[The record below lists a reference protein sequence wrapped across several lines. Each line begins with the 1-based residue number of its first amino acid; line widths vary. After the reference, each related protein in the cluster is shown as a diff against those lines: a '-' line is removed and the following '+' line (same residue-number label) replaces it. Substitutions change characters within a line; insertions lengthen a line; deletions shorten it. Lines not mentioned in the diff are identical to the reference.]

1 MVSGSLITSLPGI
14 STSQAKLLLAI
25 ATVGISLV
33 ALPLLWWAG
42 VAISAYGRLED
53 WHGKHHWLH
62 PWTDQSA
69 RISDFRISDLLNS
82 EIGAQPLTSS

>member
-42 VAISAYGRLED
+42 VAISAYGLED

-62 PWTDQSA
+62 PWTDQ
-69 RISDFRISDLLNS
+69 
-82 EIGAQPLTSS
+82 